1 MKIIIYVNLILVCV
15 GIYIW
20 LYFIFCENVYCEDV
34 FIKNRLIEMY
44 YISIYIKQF
53 KV

>member
-1 MKIIIYVNLILVCV
+1 MKIIIYVNLILVCE

-34 FIKNRLIEMY
+34 FIINRLIEMY
-44 YISIYIKQF
+44 YVSIDKEF